1 MEFEKKLAEFDL
13 WAQENA
19 PRMIKGN
26 FHYNGM
32 FCPRHT
38 PLGMCRVEIVINEE
52 DVRWTP
58 SSEKPTAVKG
68 MVTITTTT
76 LPCKVEAS
84 VGLVDIPVE
93 FFRESDIK

>member
-1 MEFEKKLAEFDL
+1 MEFEEKIREFDL
-13 WAQENA
+13 WAQENVQ
-19 PRMIKGN
+19 RMVKGN
-26 FHYNGM
+26 YNFNGM

-38 PLGMCRVEIVINEE
+38 PLGMCRVEVVIDEE
-52 DVRWTP
+52 DIRRTP
-58 SSEKPTAVKG
+58 SSEKPIAVKG